1 MKKYKIYDE
10 IWQEFSTTI
19 AASCAFILPIATPP
33 NAVIFGSGQLD
44 IKDMIKA
51 GIGLNIIS
59 ALVVSILSIVILNL
73 FFGLQITSIPEWA
86 LSGKIN

>member
-44 IKDMIKA
+44 IKDMIKT

-59 ALVVSILSIVILNL
+59 ALVVSILSIILNL
-73 FFGLQITSIPEWA
+73 LVGLQITSIPDWA

>member
-19 AASCAFILPIATPP
+19 AASCAFILPVATPP

-44 IKDMIKA
+44 IKDIIKT

-59 ALVVSILSIVILNL
+59 ALVVSILSIILNL
-73 FFGLQITSIPEWA
+73 LVGLQITSIPDWA

>member
-44 IKDMIKA
+44 IKDIIKT

-59 ALVVSILSIVILNL
+59 ALVVSILSIIILNF
-73 FFGLQITSIPEWA
+73 FFGLQLTSIPDWA
-86 LSGKIN
+86 LSGKN

>member
-10 IWQEFSTTI
+10 IWQELSNII
-19 AASCAFILPIATPP
+19 AASCAFMLPIATPP

-51 GIGLNIIS
+51 GIGLNLIS
-59 ALVVSILSIVILNL
+59 ALVVSLLTIIILNL
-73 FFGLQITSIPEWA
+73 FFGLQITNMPDWA
-86 LSGKIN
+86 LNGKIN